1 MTDMQKALMI
11 SGIGIVLVFAG
22 ILILWGIME
31 LLVRVTTKKETPTE
45 NKSKESQ
52 PTKQTLPIKQ
62 AAAAAAVAAAICMQ
76 NTTIVSAPRSQH
88 EALSPWQSL
97 HRGRSYQQQTKQVK

>member
-22 ILILWGIME
+22 IIILWGIME
-31 LLVRVTTKKETPTE
+31 LLVRVTRQKEAPSEDKGEDLPATKHVSPA
-45 NKSKESQ
+45 
-52 PTKQTLPIKQ
+52 KQ
-62 AAAAAAVAAAICMQ
+62 AAAAAVAAAICMQ
-76 NTTIVSAPRSQH
+76 NTTIISAPRSHH

-97 HRGRSYQQQTKQVK
+97 HRGRGYQQQIKRYK